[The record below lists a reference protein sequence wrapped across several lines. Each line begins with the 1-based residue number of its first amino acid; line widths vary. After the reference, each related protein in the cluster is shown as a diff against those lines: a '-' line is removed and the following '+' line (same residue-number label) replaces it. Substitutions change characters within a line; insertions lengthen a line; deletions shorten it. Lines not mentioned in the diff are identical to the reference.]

1 MNRKVYEEQY
11 AETSFRKKGRKNGH
25 KAGTTVLEPA
35 LKLYYASRDSDTPA
49 WARTTIYAALGYFS
63 LPVDAIPDFLPAA
76 GYTDDLGVLVAAVAT
91 VGAHV
96 KEEHVDKARAT
107 LKRWF
112 G

>member
-1 MNRKVYEEQY
+1 MNRKVYEDQY
-11 AETSFRKKGRKNGH
+11 SETSFWKKVRKYGH

-49 WARTTIYAALGYFS
+49 WARTTIYAALGYFI

-96 KEEHVDKARAT
+96 KEEHVDKARAI